1 MATAYCMKC
10 KEKGVEVTSPEI
22 HQTKTGGFMA
32 KGTHEKCGTK
42 VNAMLSKEN
51 AEKAVEDGAKKAY

>member
-1 MATAYCMKC
+1 MKC